1 VWRVAMWHGE
11 VVERLVTL
19 AGAHPLLFQRDM
31 NLEQFWRCGSSLCS
45 SLFKQRRPGLRY
57 CRIGP

>member
-1 VWRVAMWHGE
+1 MWHGE

-31 NLEQFWRCGSSLCS
+31 NLEQFWRCASSSCWS
-45 SLFKQRRPGLRY
+45 MFRHRRPGTRVALLRV
-57 CRIGP
+57 